1 MVIWSGRP
9 ANQATVMSREEG
21 ATVPLTSAI
30 SPDGSADGRRQ
41 RKLGVC
47 TYLHRLRSMLGAKV
61 GTRSVRC
68 REQLTQPSQLAR
80 LPGCSEI
87 THTQST
93 EAHRHSSTQHHA
105 VIDHSTAQ
113 QPKSITTSTMYPC
126 ARHSVSLQSPVSPTP
141 RAPTSGPVGSL
152 ATMQKHAPLP
162 WQIMKEFVEAFFFDS
177 SEFFTVVIL
186 GGLAQMSCPMA
197 SW

>member
-1 MVIWSGRP
+1 MGTADNWNETVVIWSGRP

-68 REQLTQPSQLAR
+68 RNNSLSPVSLHDCPAAVR
-80 LPGCSEI
+80 SH
-87 THTQST
+87 THRAPRHTGTRALNITQS
-93 EAHRHSSTQHHA
+93 S
-105 VIDHSTAQ
+105 ITAQ
-113 QPKSITTSTMYPC
+113 
-126 ARHSVSLQSPVSPTP
+126 HSNQRASPPPRCTRAHVTQSVSSLQSPRLHGHPHPDLSAV
-141 RAPTSGPVGSL
+141 
-152 ATMQKHAPLP
+152 LP
-162 WQIMKEFVEAFFFDS
+162 PCRSMHRF
-177 SEFFTVVIL
+177 L
-186 GGLAQMSCPMA
+186 GKS
-197 SW
+197 